1 MVSFFFINDFGCKK
15 LKILSFPL
23 KKDADV
29 ANVLRR
35 VDVNKVLKAPLFD
48 ALRKTT
54 DEVSNRFTIP
64 EVLRNSNKYISLSIV
79 ISLLAS

>member
-1 MVSFFFINDFGCKK
+1 MILVVKK
-15 LKILSFPL
+15 MENFKLSTL
-23 KKDADV
+23 KDADV

-35 VDVNKVLKAPLFD
+35 VDVNKALKAPLFD

-64 EVLRNSNKYISLSIV
+64 EVIRNSNKYIYRHL
-79 ISLLAS
+79 